1 MKRLVAISFLLLFAA
16 ALALCHGNEQH
27 VIGVVSAVTQ
37 DSITVETL
45 QKQTVTV
52 KLGPETKFEKAS
64 GTATLNDVKAGERVV
79 IHAVKDGDQLKAHTV
94 RIGIASAAGGHDDKS
109 H

>member
-1 MKRLVAISFLLLFAA
+1 MRHLAITAISLLVFT
-16 ALALCHGNEQH
+16 ALVLAHGNEQH

-45 QKQTVTV
+45 KNEKVVV
-52 KLGPETKFEKAS
+52 KLGPESKFQKGSAA
-64 GTATLNDVKAGERVV
+64 ATVNDVKAGERVV

-94 RIGIASAAGGHDDKS
+94 RIGTAPAAPS
-109 H
+109 HNANSH

>member
-1 MKRLVAISFLLLFAA
+1 MKH
-16 ALALCHGNEQH
+16 LALTAIWLLVFTALILAHGNEHH

-45 QKQTVTV
+45 KKEKVVV
-52 KLGPETKFEKAS
+52 KLGPETKFQKGSEA
-64 GTATLNDVKAGERVV
+64 ATLNDVKAGERVV

-94 RIGIASAAGGHDDKS
+94 RIGSASAAPGNNAKS

>member
-1 MKRLVAISFLLLFAA
+1 MKHLATTPISMLIFT
-16 ALALCHGNEQH
+16 ALILAHGNEQH

-45 QKQTVTV
+45 KKEKLVV
-52 KLGPETKFEKAS
+52 KLDPETKFQKGSEA
-64 GTATLNDVKAGERVV
+64 ATVNDVKAGECVA

-94 RIGIASAAGGHDDKS
+94 RIGTASTAPGHDAKS